1 MPEIIVMLTHNDVT
15 VPNALD
21 VFRASSDLPVS
32 FWGFKDVGLSRAQM
46 SALVREM
53 KDAGKQ
59 VALEVVTFDDD
70 ELISSAQLAVEAGVD
85 YFTGARYS
93 AEVRAI
99 TAEAG
104 IKYFPFCGDVSG
116 SPIVLQGTEQSVV
129 DDARRM
135 LDEGADGVDL
145 VAYRYLEGDAEKLGA
160 EMVAQV
166 GAERVIIAGSIN
178 SRERMER
185 MQDMGAFAYT
195 MGGALFD
202 GAFVPGGDVR
212 ANLERVVELK
222 AEIDG

>member
-1 MPEIIVMLTHNDVT
+1 M
-15 VPNALD
+15 
-21 VFRASSDLPVS
+21 
-32 FWGFKDVGLSRAQM
+32 
-46 SALVREM
+46 
-53 KDAGKQ
+53 
-59 VALEVVTFDDD
+59 
-70 ELISSAQLAVEAGVD
+70 
-85 YFTGARYS
+85 
-93 AEVRAI
+93 
-99 TAEAG
+99 
-104 IKYFPFCGDVSG
+104 
-116 SPIVLQGTEQSVV
+116 
-129 DDARRM
+129 
-135 LDEGADGVDL
+135 
-145 VAYRYLEGDAEKLGA
+145 AYRYLEGDAEKLGA